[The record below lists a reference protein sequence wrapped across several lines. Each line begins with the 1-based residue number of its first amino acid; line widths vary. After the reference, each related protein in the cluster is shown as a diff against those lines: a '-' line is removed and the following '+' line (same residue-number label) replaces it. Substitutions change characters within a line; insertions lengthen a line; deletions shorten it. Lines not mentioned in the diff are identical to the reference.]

1 MSKPFSSAKP
11 WRKSNRPQ
19 QGQDKDQCPEFWL
32 QFKVRVHRRLLSS
45 HPCSLTCSRLL
56 SLSDSLLESVCG
68 ACVAMGHMVA
78 GLQGGILQGCRVLEH
93 TGECITRWAKE
104 PERLPPEGHGPHGP
118 WREHVSIPCKL
129 RSQAR
134 AKSRRAQKK
143 NNSFFFHL
151 RLY

>member
-56 SLSDSLLESVCG
+56 SLSDSLLESVCCWSCHWPCG
-68 ACVAMGHMVA
+68 FQDYKVLQIYWPVC
-78 GLQGGILQGCRVLEH
+78 LQGGRRSGNLFLPLGLYKVPAWVMQGTLSQ
-93 TGECITRWAKE
+93 
-104 PERLPPEGHGPHGP
+104 P
-118 WREHVSIPCKL
+118 KL
-129 RSQAR
+129 C
-134 AKSRRAQKK
+134 
-143 NNSFFFHL
+143 L
-151 RLY
+151 LYTSDAADDWLVV